1 MKNWIVRSLTGIV
14 YIAVIVGGIYLGNWW
29 YLAMTLILALPAIM
43 EFKRMTVKRRESNLN
58 TLIDLLGAAFLLFC
72 CSLPIRLIYL
82 PFYAIYFIARL
93 ISQIYTRD
101 ENPVASLV
109 SSFAAHAYIAFPI
122 ALMQGILTLGHE
134 VVLLEMFVLIWLSDT
149 GAFIVGS
156 LLGRHKLFP
165 RLSPKKSWEGF
176 FGGVIFC
183 VGAAIAMHCLLNQSL
198 HFTDSGLLIMIGLG
212 IIVPVFAT
220 WGDLVESM
228 IKRAVGVKDSG
239 SILPGHGGMLDR
251 IDSLLLVAPATFIY
265 LIFILFSITNIQLTL

>member
-14 YIAVIVGGIYLGNWW
+14 YIAMIVGGIYLGGWW
-29 YLAMTLILALPAIM
+29 YLAMTLVLALPAIM
-43 EFKRMTVKRRESNLN
+43 EFKRMTVKGRESNLN

-72 CSLPIRLIYL
+72 CSWSLNFIHFL

-101 ENPVASLV
+101 ENPVTSLV
-109 SSFAAHAYIAFPI
+109 SSFAAQAYIAFPI
-122 ALMQGILTLGHE
+122 ASMQGIMGLGHE

-176 FGGVIFC
+176 FGGIIFC
-183 VGAAIAMHCLLNQSL
+183 VAASIAMHYLFDQPPYFADN
-198 HFTDSGLLIMIGLG
+198 GLLILIGLG
-212 IIVPVFAT
+212 IIVPIFAT
-220 WGDLVESM
+220 WGDLAESM

-239 SILPGHGGMLDR
+239 SLLPGHGGMLDR

-265 LIFILFSITNIQLTL
+265 LIFIFLSYLA

>member
-14 YIAVIVGGIYLGNWW
+14 YIALIVGGIYLGNWW

-43 EFKRMTVKRRESNLN
+43 EFKRMTVKGRESNLN
-58 TLIDLLGAAFLLFC
+58 ILIDLLGAAFLLFC
-72 CSLPIRLIYL
+72 CSQPIKLIYL
-82 PFYAIYFIARL
+82 PFYTIYFIARL

-109 SSFAAHAYIAFPI
+109 SSFAAQAYIALPI
-122 ALMQGILTLGHE
+122 ALMQGILTPGNGMI
-134 VVLLEMFVLIWLSDT
+134 LLQMFVLIWLSDT

-183 VGAAIAMHCLLNQSL
+183 VGAAIAMYYLFNQPR
-198 HFTDSGLLIMIGLG
+198 HFADSGLLIMVGLG

-220 WGDLVESM
+220 LGDLVESM
-228 IKRAVGVKDSG
+228 IKRTVGVKDSG

-265 LIFILFSITNIQLTL
+265 LKFILFSITNI

>member
-14 YIAVIVGGIYLGNWW
+14 YIAVIVSGIYLGNWC

-43 EFKRMTVKRRESNLN
+43 EFKRMTVKGRESNLN

-82 PFYAIYFIARL
+82 PFYTIYFIARL

-109 SSFAAHAYIAFPI
+109 SSFAAHAYIALPI
-122 ALMQGILTLGHE
+122 ALMQGILALGHE

-183 VGAAIAMHCLLNQSL
+183 VGAAIAMHHLFNQSL
-198 HFTDSGLLIMIGLG
+198 HFADSGLLLMIGLG

-265 LIFILFSITNIQLTL
+265 LIFILFSITNI

>member
-14 YIAVIVGGIYLGNWW
+14 YITVIIGGIYLGNWW

-43 EFKRMTVKRRESNLN
+43 EFKRMTVKGRESNLN

-72 CSLPIRLIYL
+72 CSQQLRLIYL
-82 PFYAIYFIARL
+82 PLYTVYFIVRL
-93 ISQIYTRD
+93 VSQIYTRD

-109 SSFAAHAYIAFPI
+109 SSFAAQAYIAFPI
-122 ALMQGILTLGHE
+122 ALMQGVLTLGRD
-134 VVLLEMFVLIWLSDT
+134 VMLLEMFVLIWLSDT

-176 FGGVIFC
+176 IGGVIFC
-183 VGAAIAMHCLLNQSL
+183 VGAAIAMHNLFNHPH
-198 HFTDSGLLIMIGLG
+198 HFADRGLLIMIGFG

-228 IKRAVGVKDSG
+228 IKRTVGVKDSG
-239 SILPGHGGMLDR
+239 TILPGHGGMLDR
-251 IDSLLLVAPATFIY
+251 IDSLLLVVPATFIY
-265 LIFILFSITNIQLTL
+265 LIFTYLA